1 MIMIIINS
9 VIFVIVMM
17 NSHPA
22 QSPESSL
29 SKSRRSGRCLVMLIS
44 VMMRFVFSIVV
55 IIKIMII
62 MIIMIIIMVMP
73 MNESAECSTI
83 FPRVA
88 HVHHMDSRVALF

>member
-62 MIIMIIIMVMP
+62 MIIIMVMP

>member
-44 VMMRFVFSIVV
+44 VMMRFVFSIV

-62 MIIMIIIMVMP
+62 MIIMIIMMVMP